1 MICLHK
7 IMCNYVIK
15 LIEHWLSAGCC
26 TACAFKAKHKCLSHC
41 FQSGPLFLNEP
52 SAACAMV
59 RRVTSSSNVSAAANS
74 LDDKWY
80 FIFIVYI
87 VIWFLEVVHVSLLVI
102 STPFVVCVMFEF
114 VVARCSRIGSNDF
127 LHFKHSSG

>member
-1 MICLHK
+1 MRIQSE
-7 IMCNYVIK
+7 NN
-15 LIEHWLSAGCC
+15 
-26 TACAFKAKHKCLSHC
+26 CLSHC

-74 LDDKWY
+74 PDDKWY
-80 FIFIVYI
+80 FLFIVYI

-102 STPFVVCVMFEF
+102 STPFVVCVMLEF
-114 VVARCSRIGSNDF
+114 VVARCSLIGSNDF
-127 LHFKHSSG
+127 SHFKHSSG